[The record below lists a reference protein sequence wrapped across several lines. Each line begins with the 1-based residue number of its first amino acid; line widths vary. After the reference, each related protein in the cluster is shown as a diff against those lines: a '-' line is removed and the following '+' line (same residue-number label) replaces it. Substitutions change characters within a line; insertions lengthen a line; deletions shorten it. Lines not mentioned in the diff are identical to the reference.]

1 MLFSIVPGLHFFKAV
16 SVLSGCCF
24 DILLRGFSALGQP
37 FHDLVVLGLKLA
49 LLKQLIVSLFAVILN
64 EREQGLLV
72 QVGQV
77 GFPLLNLFFR
87 HL

>member
-16 SVLSGCCF
+16 SVLAGCRF
-24 DILLRGFSALGQP
+24 DILLRGFSTLGQP
-37 FHDLVVLGLKLA
+37 FHDLVVLGLELA

-64 EREQGLLV
+64 ERKQGLLV